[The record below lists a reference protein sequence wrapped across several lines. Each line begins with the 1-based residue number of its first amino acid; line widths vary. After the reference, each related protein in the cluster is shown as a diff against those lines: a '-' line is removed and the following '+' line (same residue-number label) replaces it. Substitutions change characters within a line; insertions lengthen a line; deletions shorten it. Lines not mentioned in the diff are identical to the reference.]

1 MTENVDIRIKWGVAA
16 ICKGSKTDG
25 FLLELL
31 NSLGGYAQN
40 IRMRQICGQS
50 AIDRLKREAQIF
62 SIELSLKRGTGAT
75 GKKVKGNIKN
85 YRWWSIFKKEFDN
98 KSFICN
104 SRTSFLRLLF
114 DALNPPQT
122 TKKQCILTAWLNR
135 VCTEAERM
143 AVMWHLGIRSFSNSM
158 RKRNIQI
165 DGDIVKPILRREKR

>member
-16 ICKGSKTDG
+16 ICRGSKTDG

-75 GKKVKGNIKN
+75 GKKVKGTIKN
-85 YRWWSIFKKEFDN
+85 YRWWSIFKKEFN
-98 KSFICN
+98 NRVFVCN
-104 SRTSFLRLLF
+104 SRSSFLRLLF
-114 DALNPPQT
+114 DALNVPKTP
-122 TKKQCILTAWLNR
+122 KERHILTCWLKRN
-135 VCTEAERM
+135 CTEAERI
-143 AVMWHLGIRSFSNSM
+143 AVLWHLGIHNFSNSM
-158 RKRNIQI
+158 RKRNIQV
-165 DGDIVKPILRREKR
+165 DGIIKPIQRRQ